1 MIVPNTNISTT
12 IILCLFAGLT
22 NLSLMSVILPVSND
36 DRDWGGHGS
45 GDSISIEGTWSRPY
59 TLGGSQGSS
68 GNQPALQNAG
78 GSAGSS
84 GSQWIAT
91 RPLCPD
97 GASDALIGCEQAL
110 AIAGILG
117 GTSSLPATAGG
128 SGAAPA
134 VDPATLIT
142 ISDIQSI
149 VADGGTITVSPN
161 RGWVYVN
168 KPVYFESD
176 AVAYTENLTILGN
189 TVAVHLSPQSYTWD
203 PGDGSGQFASNDRGG
218 PWPNGTVTHAYL
230 KDAKSVRIDLTVTWS
245 ASFTVAGTTYPVVG
259 TATSTTQSDPFEVR
273 EAEAVLTN

>member
-1 MIVPNTNISTT
+1 MISHRAVPISV
-12 IILCLFAGLT
+12 
-22 NLSLMSVILPVSND
+22 LSLICVFLWLPASWASSDKETNWDGRGQENSVSV
-36 DRDWGGHGS
+36 
-45 GDSISIEGTWSRPY
+45 EGIWSRP
-59 TLGGSQGSS
+59 TASGGSQGSANNPS
-68 GNQPALQNAG
+68 SSQNAG
-78 GSAGSS
+78 GPASSS
-84 GSQWIAT
+84 GSQWIPT
-91 RPLCPD
+91 GPLCPD
-97 GASDALIGCEQAL
+97 GASDVLIGCEQAL

-203 PGDGSGQFASNDRGG
+203 PGDGSGQFASNNRGG

>member
-1 MIVPNTNISTT
+1 MIQS
-12 IILCLFAGLT
+12 LT
-22 NLSLMSVILPVSND
+22 ARLKLALPVVIMLLATAAPIGAVEDPHSVDWKGTGSDNQFVVGASGTNQTYRPAPVASQS
-36 DRDWGGHGS
+36 DRTGA
-45 GDSISIEGTWSRPY
+45 
-59 TLGGSQGSS
+59 GSS
-68 GNQPALQNAG
+68 A
-78 GSAGSS
+78 SSS
-84 GSQWIAT
+84 GSQWIPT
-91 RPLCPD
+91 GPLCPD
-97 GASDALIGCEQAL
+97 GASDVLIGCEQAL

-203 PGDGSGQFASNDRGG
+203 PGDGSGQFASNNRGG

-273 EAEAVLTN
+273 EADAVLTN

>member
-1 MIVPNTNISTT
+1 MNFLSPIIV
-12 IILCLFAGLT
+12 LVLT
-22 NLSLMSVILPVSND
+22 SFFTVGQPDVAVASSD
-36 DRDWGGHGS
+36 DDFFWGGQS
-45 GDSISIEGTWSRPY
+45 DGDTMTVGGIWSRP
-59 TLGGSQGSS
+59 TASGGSQGSANNPS
-68 GNQPALQNAG
+68 SSQNAG
-78 GSAGSS
+78 GPASSS
-84 GSQWIAT
+84 GSQWIPT
-91 RPLCPD
+91 GPLCPD
-97 GASDALIGCEQAL
+97 GASDVLIGCEQAL

-203 PGDGSGQFASNDRGG
+203 PGDGSGQFASNNRGG

-230 KDAKSVRIDLTVTWS
+230 KDAKSVRISLTVTWS
-245 ASFTVAGTTYPVVG
+245 ASFTVAGTTYPVDG
-259 TATSTTQSDPFEVR
+259 TATSTTQSDSFDVR

>member
-1 MIVPNTNISTT
+1 MVVLPMVLSI
-12 IILCLFAGLT
+12 FAQCQVGSALASSDDDVVWRGQSNGDT
-22 NLSLMSVILPVSND
+22 MSV
-36 DRDWGGHGS
+36 G
-45 GDSISIEGTWSRPY
+45 GTWSRP
-59 TLGGSQGSS
+59 TASVGSHGSS
-68 GNQPALQNAG
+68 GSQPASQNAG
-78 GSAGSS
+78 NSASSS
-84 GSQWIAT
+84 GSQWIPT
-91 RPLCPD
+91 GPLCPD
-97 GASDALIGCEQAL
+97 GASGALIGCEQAL
-110 AIAGILG
+110 AVAGILG
-117 GTSSLPATAGG
+117 GIPTLAAATGG
-128 SGAAPA
+128 GGAAPA

-149 VADGGTITVSPN
+149 VADGGTITVNPN

-203 PGDGSGQFASNDRGG
+203 PGDGSGQFASNNRGG

>member
-1 MIVPNTNISTT
+1 MIVSNTNISST
-12 IILCLFAGLT
+12 IILCLFSGLT
-22 NLSLMSVILPVSND
+22 NLSLMPVILPVSND

-59 TLGGSQGSS
+59 ASGGSHGSS
-68 GNQPALQNAG
+68 GNQSASQNAG
-78 GSAGSS
+78 NSASSS

-91 RPLCPD
+91 GPLCPD

-117 GTSSLPATAGG
+117 GTPTLAAATGG
-128 SGAAPA
+128 GGAAPA
-134 VDPATLIT
+134 VNPATLIT

-149 VADGGTITVSPN
+149 VADGGTITVYPN

-189 TVAVHLSPQSYTWD
+189 SVTVHLSPQSYTWD
-203 PGDGSGQFASNDRGG
+203 PGDGSRQFTSNNPGG
-218 PWPNGTVTHAYL
+218 PWPNGTVTHTYL
-230 KDAKSVRIDLTVTWS
+230 KDAKSVRIGLTVTWS
-245 ASFTVAGTTYPVVG
+245 ASFTVAGTTYPVAG
-259 TATSTTQSDPFEVR
+259 TATSTTQSDPFEAR